1 MSTLIL
7 DRRNI
12 QLEYDNQC
20 LVIRQ
25 PDNPPRTV
33 PLMHLQKVICQHNVQ
48 LTTSLL
54 GQLWKRGIDFI
65 TLNDRHTDCSF
76 GLYANKQQQVERRCR
91 QYLWQQDEQKA
102 LQLARTLCAHR
113 LRNNLR
119 LLADNNHT
127 TLKQQLHRALQ
138 RTEHA
143 ISLQTLLGIEG
154 AAQRL
159 MFAHWRAKLPSQ
171 LGFEKRQRR
180 PPKDPVN
187 SLLSLTSSLVL
198 QEAIRQCTV
207 AGLDPDLGFYH
218 RIASGRPSLACD
230 LMEPLRPFFEHW
242 VMHLFIDGHFDSRH
256 FTGQNSA
263 QAPCYLGKA
272 GRQAFYP
279 LFYQASIAWQRQLKA
294 TTRWICQHLDS
305 RLDTTLDPSA

>member
-12 QLEYDNQC
+12 SLEYDNQC
-20 LVIRQ
+20 LVVRQ
-25 PDNPPRTV
+25 PEQTPRTV
-33 PLMHLQKVICQHNVQ
+33 PLKHLNKIVCLHSVQ
-48 LTTSLL
+48 ITTSLL
-54 GQLWKRGIDFI
+54 GQLWKRKIDFVN
-65 TLNDRHTDCSF
+65 LNNRHADCSF
-76 GLYANKQQQVERRCR
+76 GLYPNRQQQVRRRCQ
-91 QYLWQQDEQKA
+91 QYAWQQDQSTA
-102 LQLARTLCAHR
+102 LPLARTLCSHR

-119 LLADNNHT
+119 LLPDNGELTLREYLHT
-127 TLKQQLHRALQ
+127 AVSRLAEAT
-138 RTEHA
+138 
-143 ISLQTLLGIEG
+143 SLQEMLGIEG
-154 AAQRL
+154 AAQRQ
-159 MFAHWRAKLPSQ
+159 MFAHWREQLPTK
-171 LGFEKRQRR
+171 LGFNQRQRR

-198 QEAIRQCTV
+198 QEAIRQCTA

-242 VMHLFIDGHFDSRH
+242 VMHLFIDGKFDCRH

-272 GRQAFYP
+272 GREAFYP
-279 LFYQASIAWQRQLKA
+279 LFHQASTAWQRQLKA
-294 TTRWICQHLDS
+294 TARWTCQHLDS
-305 RLDTTLDPSA
+305 EQGTALDSAA